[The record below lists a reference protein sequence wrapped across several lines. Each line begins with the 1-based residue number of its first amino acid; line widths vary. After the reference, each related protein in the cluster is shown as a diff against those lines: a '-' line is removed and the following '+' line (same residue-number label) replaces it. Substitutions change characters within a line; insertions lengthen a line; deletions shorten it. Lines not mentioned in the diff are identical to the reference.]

1 MAFLL
6 RLSASTQRV
15 MEEDSNDTFT
25 ILGISEAQK
34 ILSLIL
40 LLSIIYL
47 KACKP
52 TLEPMEQF
60 ME

>member
-6 RLSASTQRV
+6 RLSALTQRV
-15 MEEDSNDTFT
+15 MAEDSKDTFT

-40 LLSIIYL
+40 LLSIVYL

>member
-6 RLSASTQRV
+6 WLSALTQRV
-15 MEEDSNDTFT
+15 MEEDSNGTFI

-40 LLSIIYL
+40 LLSIVYL